1 MSSMSIQIG
10 ETVSF
15 EKTVS
20 ESDVYMFAGI
30 TGDFSGN
37 HVSEAYM
44 RTSKYGH
51 RIAHGALMVGFMS
64 TASSVLIERYLA
76 RGMQDTVPVSLGYD
90 RIRFTAPV
98 FFGDT
103 IKVKYSVIEADEARL
118 RTRATIEVTK
128 DDGTV
133 VAVGEHLMKWLPRE
147 TAAHSDK

>member
-1 MSSMSIQIG
+1 MSSLSIQIG

-64 TASSVLIERYLA
+64 TASSALIERYLA

-90 RIRFTAPV
+90 RVRFTAPV

-103 IKVKYSVIEADEARL
+103 IRVKYTITEADQARL
-118 RTRATIEVTK
+118 RTRAAIEVMK

-147 TAAHSDK
+147 SAE

>member
-1 MSSMSIQIG
+1 MSIQIG
-10 ETVSF
+10 ETVTF
-15 EKTVS
+15 EKTVG
-20 ESDVYMFAGI
+20 ETDVYMFAGI

-64 TASSVLIERYLA
+64 TASSALIDRYLA
-76 RGMQDTVPVSLGYD
+76 RGMRDTVPVSLGYD

-103 IKVKYSVIEADEARL
+103 IRVTYRVVEADEERL
-118 RTRATIEVTK
+118 RTRATIEVAK

-147 TAAHSDK
+147 TTERADK